1 MRTITTLASLLL
13 AGCST
18 ITTMDGRPVEAA
30 DAACDVRVYQTY
42 QAAIRQGPIDALC
55 VITGTSSM
63 SFVHTSPYVGHCHR
77 ETQRQSVLVW
87 RQCGLRPVSTRPRR
101 IGPGYRHDGCL
112 SLPQMQNPVA
122 ACA

>member
-42 QAAIRQGPIDALC
+42 QAAIRQGPIDELC

-63 SFVHTSPYVGHCHR
+63 SFVHTSATAIEKHKGKACSCGANAVYV
-77 ETQRQSVLVW
+77 QS
-87 RQCGLRPVSTRPRR
+87 
-101 IGPGYRHDGCL
+101 RHDTGGL
-112 SLPQMQNPVA
+112 DLATVTMVA
-122 ACA
+122 FRYRK